1 MRSWT
6 LGALVFPLLLV
17 LPSASAGAADPSRRK
32 PLSPEERNA
41 VLTLIKA
48 VDLAQETDVTSDQL
62 GWQHHVLKAP
72 HTTAYV
78 PFRIEFGALADA
90 IKSGALYVRAVSRHD
105 GLRAKDERSILHDW
119 LLHARDVPARPQE
132 SVSVPLGELPV
143 GGPGIGSRRDSIAA
157 AAASSA
163 ALALQQRALD
173 KQKAADDAAKKR
185 VETPARDPFVVPFEE
200 YYFFDSKSRGF
211 QAKAIER
218 ALVLPPGD
226 YDIFVGLI
234 DRAHVK
240 TSSPTVIR
248 RTVSVPDLWEQFAIS
263 SLILVSDV
271 QTMAAPLGPQQ
282 QSERPYAFG
291 RSEILPRATPAF
303 TTSDALSVVLQV
315 CNYGAPDAELTVE
328 YNFFHDVNGK
338 RTLFNR
344 TEPQVLG
351 DQDLPAPAPWET
363 QAFVMQTVALGSF
376 PPGQYELEVTARD
389 RLTRAVAKNAVA
401 FTVGVR

>member
-17 LPSASAGAADPSRRK
+17 LASGSAVAADPPRRK

-41 VLTLIKA
+41 VLALIKA
-48 VDLAQETDVTSDQL
+48 VDLAQETDVTSDRL

-78 PFRIEFGALADA
+78 PFRIDFGAVPDA
-90 IKSGALYVRAVSRHD
+90 IKSGAVYVRAVSRHE
-105 GLRAKDERSILHDW
+105 GMRAKDERSILHDW
-119 LLHARDVPARPQE
+119 LLHARDVPARQQE

-173 KQKAADDAAKKR
+173 KQKAADDAARKR
-185 VETPARDPFVVPFEE
+185 AETPERDPLVVPFEE

-226 YDIFVGLI
+226 YDVFVGLI

-248 RTVSVPDLWEQFAIS
+248 RAVSVPDLWEQFAIS

-303 TTSDALSVVLQV
+303 TTSEALSVVLQV

-344 TEPQVLG
+344 TVPQVLG

-363 QAFVMQTVALGSF
+363 QAFVMQTVALSSF
-376 PPGQYELEVTARD
+376 PPGEYELEVTARD

>member
-1 MRSWT
+1 MRRWT
-6 LGALVFPLLLV
+6 LGALIFPLLLV
-17 LPSASAGAADPSRRK
+17 LPSGSARGADPPRRK

-48 VDLAQETDVTSDQL
+48 VDLAQQTDVTSDQL

-78 PFRIEFGALADA
+78 PFRIDFATLANA

-119 LLHARDVPARPQE
+119 LLQGRDVAPKAQEAVMVPA
-132 SVSVPLGELPV
+132 GELPV
-143 GGPGIGSRRDSIAA
+143 GGPAISSRREGLSQ

-163 ALALQQRALD
+163 ALALQHRDFD
-173 KQKAADDAAKKR
+173 KQVEAAAAAKKNAEAPQR
-185 VETPARDPFVVPFEE
+185 NPFVVPFEE
-200 YYFFDSKSRGF
+200 YYFFDAKSRGF

-218 ALVLPPGD
+218 ALVLPPGE
-226 YDIFVGLI
+226 YDVFVGLI
-234 DRAHVK
+234 DRKAVK
-240 TSSPTVIR
+240 TSSPAVIR
-248 RTVSVPDLWEQFAIS
+248 RTVTVPDLWEQFAIS

-271 QTMAAPLGPQQ
+271 QTIAAPLGPQQ

-291 RSEILPRATPAF
+291 RGELLPRATPVF

-344 TEPQVLG
+344 TDPQILG

-389 RLTRAVAKNAVA
+389 RLTRAVAKNAVV

>member
-17 LPSASAGAADPSRRK
+17 LPSASAGAADPARRK

-173 KQKAADDAAKKR
+173 KQKAADDAARKR
-185 VETPARDPFVVPFEE
+185 AETPARDPFVVPFEE

-226 YDIFVGLI
+226 YDLFVGFI
-234 DRAHVK
+234 DRARIK

-248 RTVSVPDLWEQFAIS
+248 RMVT
-263 SLILVSDV
+263 
-271 QTMAAPLGPQQ
+271 
-282 QSERPYAFG
+282 R
-291 RSEILPRATPAF
+291 
-303 TTSDALSVVLQV
+303 
-315 CNYGAPDAELTVE
+315 
-328 YNFFHDVNGK
+328 
-338 RTLFNR
+338 NR
-344 TEPQVLG
+344 G
-351 DQDLPAPAPWET
+351 C
-363 QAFVMQTVALGSF
+363 SH
-376 PPGQYELEVTARD
+376 
-389 RLTRAVAKNAVA
+389 
-401 FTVGVR
+401 

>member
-1 MRSWT
+1 MRRWT
-6 LGALVFPLLLV
+6 LGKLVFPLLLA
-17 LPSASAGAADPSRRK
+17 LPSGSARGADPPRRK

-78 PFRIEFGALADA
+78 PFRIDFATVADA
-90 IKSGALYVRAVSRHD
+90 IKSGAVYVRAVSRHD
-105 GLRAKDERSILHDW
+105 GLRAKDERSTLRDW
-119 LLHARDVPARPQE
+119 LVQARDVGPRPQE
-132 SVSVPLGELPV
+132 AVVVPAGDLPV
-143 GGPGIGSRRDSIAA
+143 GGPAIRSRRDDIAA

-163 ALALQQRALD
+163 VLALQQRAAE
-173 KQKAADDAAKKR
+173 KQIAANDAAKKR
-185 VETPARDPFVVPFEE
+185 AETPERDPFVVPFEE
-200 YYFFDSKSRGF
+200 YYFFDPKSRGF

-218 ALVLPPGD
+218 ALALPPGD
-226 YDIFVGLI
+226 YDVFVGLI

-248 RTVSVPDLWEQFAIS
+248 RTVNVPDLWEQFAIS
-263 SLILVSDV
+263 SLILVNDV
-271 QTMAAPLGPQQ
+271 QTIAAPLGPQQ

-291 RSEILPRATPAF
+291 RSEIVPRVTSAF

-344 TEPQVLG
+344 TEPQILG

-363 QAFVMQTVALGSF
+363 QAFVMQTVALRSF

>member
-1 MRSWT
+1 MRRWT
-6 LGALVFPLLLV
+6 LGTLVFPLLLV
-17 LPSASAGAADPSRRK
+17 LPSGPARAADPPRRK

-78 PFRIEFGALADA
+78 PFRVDFATVADA
-90 IKSGALYVRAVSRHD
+90 IKLGAVYVRAVSRHD
-105 GLRAKDERSILHDW
+105 GLRAKDERSTLREW
-119 LLHARDVPARPQE
+119 LVQARDVGPRPQE
-132 SVSVPLGELPV
+132 AVVVPAGDMPV
-143 GGPGIGSRRDSIAA
+143 GGPAVRSRRDDVAA

-163 ALALQQRALD
+163 VLALQQRAAE
-173 KQKAADDAAKKR
+173 KQKAANDAAKKR
-185 VETPARDPFVVPFEE
+185 AETPERDPFVVPFEE

-248 RTVSVPDLWEQFAIS
+248 RTVNVPDLWEQFAIS
-263 SLILVSDV
+263 SLILVNDV
-271 QTMAAPLGPQQ
+271 QTIAAPLGPQQ
-282 QSERPYAFG
+282 QSERPYVFG
-291 RSEILPRATPAF
+291 RSEILPRVTSAF

-344 TEPQVLG
+344 TEPQILV

-363 QAFVMQTVALGSF
+363 QAFVMQTVALRTF
-376 PPGQYELEVTARD
+376 PPGHYELEVTARD

-401 FTVGVR
+401 FTIGVR

>member
-1 MRSWT
+1 MAK
-6 LGALVFPLLLV
+6 LY
-17 LPSASAGAADPSRRK
+17 SA
-32 PLSPEERNA
+32 
-41 VLTLIKA
+41 
-48 VDLAQETDVTSDQL
+48 
-62 GWQHHVLKAP
+62 
-72 HTTAYV
+72 
-78 PFRIEFGALADA
+78 
-90 IKSGALYVRAVSRHD
+90 
-105 GLRAKDERSILHDW
+105 
-119 LLHARDVPARPQE
+119 
-132 SVSVPLGELPV
+132 
-143 GGPGIGSRRDSIAA
+143 
-157 AAASSA
+157 
-163 ALALQQRALD
+163 
-173 KQKAADDAAKKR
+173 
-185 VETPARDPFVVPFEE
+185 
-200 YYFFDSKSRGF
+200 KSRGF

-226 YDIFVGLI
+226 YDVFVGLI

-248 RTVSVPDLWEQFAIS
+248 RAVSVPDLWEQFAIS

-303 TTSDALSVVLQV
+303 TTSEALSVVLQV

-344 TEPQVLG
+344 TVPQVLG

-363 QAFVMQTVALGSF
+363 QAFVMQTVALSSF
-376 PPGQYELEVTARD
+376 PPGEYELEVTARD